1 MLIVRQRGMG
11 LVELMIA
18 SALGVFLLLGI
29 TSMYI
34 GTITTNAD
42 LLMTERL
49 EQELHAAMDLM
60 HRDLHRAGSD
70 GRPSRV
76 YSGQSN
82 PFALGSTSAYPGED
96 SNSCITFS
104 YDLDQDG
111 NLDTSGNDERF
122 GFRLKSDAV
131 EMRRNGQACSG
142 ADWEA
147 ITDTGMT
154 RVTALQFEVEQVPA
168 SNMTVRR
175 VRITLTGTPI
185 GNTGISR
192 SVVREI
198 RIRNDSYTP
207 S

>member
-1 MLIVRQRGMG
+1 MLIVRQQGMG

-82 PFALGSTSAYPGED
+82 PFTLGSTSAYPGEAA
-96 SNSCITFS
+96 NSCITFS

-122 GFRLKSDAV
+122 GFRLRSNKV
-131 EMRRNGQACSG
+131 EMRQGGLACTASG
-142 ADWEA
+142 WET
-147 ITDTGMT
+147 ITDEGMT
-154 RVTALQFEVEQVPA
+154 RVTALQFEVEQVA
-168 SNMTVRR
+168 AGSMTIRR
-175 VRITLTGTPI
+175 VRITLTGTPV
-185 GNTGISR
+185 GNTDISR

-198 RIRNDSYTP
+198 RIRNDRYTP